1 MPRMGKF
8 PAFGKRFFRRA
19 RKLLGCAHTNH
30 LWRAVMVVAAAH
42 GRRSLRKV
50 QDTTKHHRSRQALAK
65 FLTKAEWDAPEVLA
79 QTAIDT
85 LKQLGWTPGQTVY
98 LALDDTQ
105 KEKRGK
111 QMDAVA
117 RIFLHAEKRYAFG
130 HTILGA
136 ALIYRGVAVP
146 CAVKLYAPKDFCQDT
161 QDGRVPGP
169 PVEFCKLTEMAADMV
184 RQLALPDGKVIVL
197 FDAYYLCPAV
207 TEACRERSFRYV
219 GVAKKNRN
227 FWPDARRRDRRKLSR
242 YGANLLR
249 REGRQRQVGGKPH
262 CLVHRVGQLSKL
274 GRVKLVC
281 SRRLRETTWIAL
293 ATNETRWSP
302 HTVLSHY
309 LNRWS
314 IEVFF
319 KMSKQYLGL
328 GDYQMLRYRAVDRY
342 LHLVLIA
349 HLLLT
354 HLTAN
359 ELGAKALQGSDSLRL
374 PSVPQM
380 QQRLRERLWQD
391 TIQNMEKGTRYRKL
405 AKKIKDLIQ
414 LG

>member
-1 MPRMGKF
+1 M
-8 PAFGKRFFRRA
+8 
-19 RKLLGCAHTNH
+19 
-30 LWRAVMVVAAAH
+30 
-42 GRRSLRKV
+42 
-50 QDTTKHHRSRQALAK
+50 
-65 FLTKAEWDAPEVLA
+65 
-79 QTAIDT
+79 
-85 LKQLGWTPGQTVY
+85 
-98 LALDDTQ
+98 
-105 KEKRGK
+105 
-111 QMDAVA
+111 
-117 RIFLHAEKRYAFG
+117 
-130 HTILGA
+130 
-136 ALIYRGVAVP
+136 
-146 CAVKLYAPKDFCQDT
+146 
-161 QDGRVPGP
+161 
-169 PVEFCKLTEMAADMV
+169 
-184 RQLALPDGKVIVL
+184 
-197 FDAYYLCPAV
+197 
-207 TEACRERSFRYV
+207 

-281 SRRLRETTWIAL
+281 SRRPRETTWIAL

-302 HTVLSHY
+302 DTVLSHY

-380 QQRLRERLWQD
+380 QQRLRERLWED